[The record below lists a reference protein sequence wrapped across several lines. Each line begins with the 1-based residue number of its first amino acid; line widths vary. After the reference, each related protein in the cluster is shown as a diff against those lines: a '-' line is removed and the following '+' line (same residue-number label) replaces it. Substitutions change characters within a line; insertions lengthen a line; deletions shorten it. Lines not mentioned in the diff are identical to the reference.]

1 MTEKS
6 EGRCA
11 YRNNYKRLCA
21 SDFCMVERVTT
32 GIDGLD
38 DLIEGGLPKGSVTL
52 VSGGAGTGKTIFC
65 CQYLWNG
72 LENGENGLFV
82 TMEEDAE
89 DILNDAREFGWDF
102 EDQDHDGTFDI
113 QFLNP
118 FQVSGGFDDRIREYM
133 NDIDADRVVIDS
145 TSVIGMYSKNKGEI
159 RRQLYELIKELKR
172 AGVTAVLTSE
182 IPQIE
187 EGRMSRFG
195 VEEFVTDGAI
205 LLSGFSLGEA
215 TFRSLQ
221 VVKMRRTAIEEDICA
236 LNISDDG
243 ISVEREE
250 TL

>member
-1 MTEKS
+1 M
-6 EGRCA
+6 
-11 YRNNYKRLCA
+11 
-21 SDFCMVERVTT
+21 
-32 GIDGLD
+32 D
-38 DLIEGGLPKGSVTL
+38 DLIEGGLPEGSVTL

-65 CQYLWNG
+65 CQYLWHG

-82 TMEEDAE
+82 TMEEDAD
-89 DILNDAREFGWDF
+89 DILDDAAEFGWDF
-102 EDQDHDGTFDI
+102 EDHTKEGSFNI

-118 FQVSGGFDDRIREYM
+118 FQVSGGFDDRIREFM
-133 NDIDADRVVIDS
+133 EEVDADRVVVDS

-172 AGVTAVLTSE
+172 AGVTAILTSE

-221 VVKMRRTAIEEDICA
+221 VVKMRRTDIEEDICN
-236 LNISDDG
+236 LNIGDEG